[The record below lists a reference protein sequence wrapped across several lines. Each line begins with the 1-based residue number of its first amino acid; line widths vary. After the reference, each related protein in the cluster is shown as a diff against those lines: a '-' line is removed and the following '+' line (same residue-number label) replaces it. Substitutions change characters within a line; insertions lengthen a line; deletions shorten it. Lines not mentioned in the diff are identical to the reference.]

1 MRKYR
6 IGAIICSIIVLFSA
20 DNNVFEL
27 AIPALVLLWYC
38 VYKLA
43 RYERTN

>member
-6 IGAIICSIIVLFSA
+6 IGAIICSIIFLLSI
-20 DNNVFEL
+20 DNNILEL
-27 AIPALVLLWYC
+27 AISALVLLWYC